1 MPSANYRSLLRTP
14 GAAAFFLPASLGRV
28 GVAMTGLSVVW
39 LVHSRTG
46 TFASAGLVSGGFA
59 VAEALG
65 APQLA
70 RLVDRFGQTRV
81 LPPTL
86 LAHAL
91 AVALLLAL
99 VAADAPGPLL
109 ALGGASAGACVPQL
123 GAMSAARWVTLLRA
137 DRAAELPTAFALESL
152 SNAVAYLAGPMAVS
166 ALAAA
171 GHPAVGTVLAASLS
185 VAGGL
190 LLATRHG
197 TAPTPQTGSAT
208 GPPAQNGGAT
218 GPGPLTGGATGP
230 TPQTG
235 GAIGPPPL
243 TGGATGPTPQNG
255 GATGPA
261 RADRSSLGGAVF
273 LLMGLNFALG
283 IYFGAL
289 QVSVTAFVVE
299 HGVPGAAT
307 PVLAVSNGS
316 GLLAGWLYGARRRR
330 AAPPVQLL
338 TATGALTLGTLLL
351 LVVGSPLGLGAVVV
365 LTGAAVP
372 PLLVLFPLLTE
383 AVVHRSVLTQAFSW
397 LGSASAAGSAAAAAA
412 SGWAI
417 DSLGARGGFALTA
430 AAATAMAAQS
440 LAGLRLLPAP
450 KQ

>member
-28 GVAMTGLSVVW
+28 GVAMTGLSIVW

-46 TFASAGLVSGGFA
+46 SFAPAGLVSGGFA

-81 LPPTL
+81 LPPAL
-86 LAHAL
+86 FAHAL

-99 VAADAPGPLL
+99 VAADASDPLL
-109 ALGGASAGACVPQL
+109 TLGGVLAGAGVPQL
-123 GAMSAARWVTLLRA
+123 GAMSAARWAALLRT
-137 DRAAELPTAFALESL
+137 DRTAELPTAFALESL
-152 SNAVAYLAGPMAVS
+152 SNAVAYLVGPMAVS

-190 LLATRHG
+190 VLATRRG
-197 TAPTPQTGSAT
+197 TAPAPSNRTAAA
-208 GPPAQNGGAT
+208 PAPRLDGA
-218 GPGPLTGGATGP
+218 GR
-230 TPQTG
+230 
-235 GAIGPPPL
+235 
-243 TGGATGPTPQNG
+243 
-255 GATGPA
+255 PA

-273 LLMGLNFALG
+273 LLMGLNLALG
-283 IYFGAL
+283 VHFGAL

-299 HGVPGAAT
+299 HGAPGAAT
-307 PVLAVSNGS
+307 PVFAVSNGS
-316 GLLAGWLYGARRRR
+316 GLLAGWLYGARRWRT
-330 AAPPVQLL
+330 APPVQLL
-338 TATGALTLGTLLL
+338 TATGALTLGALLL
-351 LVVGSPLGLGAVVV
+351 LTVGSPLGLGAVVV

-383 AVVHRSVLTQAFSW
+383 EAVDRSVLTRAFSW

-417 DSLGARGGFALTA
+417 DSFGARGGFALTA

-440 LAGLRLLPAP
+440 FAGLRLLSSP
-450 KQ
+450 KH

>member
-1 MPSANYRSLLRTP
+1 
-14 GAAAFFLPASLGRV
+14 
-28 GVAMTGLSVVW
+28 
-39 LVHSRTG
+39 
-46 TFASAGLVSGGFA
+46 
-59 VAEALG
+59 
-65 APQLA
+65 
-70 RLVDRFGQTRV
+70 
-81 LPPTL
+81 
-86 LAHAL
+86 
-91 AVALLLAL
+91 
-99 VAADAPGPLL
+99 
-109 ALGGASAGACVPQL
+109 
-123 GAMSAARWVTLLRA
+123 MSAARWVTLLRA
-137 DRAAELPTAFALESL
+137 DRAAELPTAVALESL

-171 GHPAVGTVLAASLS
+171 GHPAVGTVLAVSLS

-197 TAPTPQTGSAT
+197 AA
-208 GPPAQNGGAT
+208 
-218 GPGPLTGGATGP
+218 P

-235 GAIGPPPL
+235 GAIGPPPQDGGATGPTPQTGDATGPGPL

-299 HGVPGAAT
+299 HGVPGAAP

-351 LVVGSPLGLGAVVV
+351 HVVGSPLGLGAVVV

-440 LAGLRLLPAP
+440 LAGLRLLSAP

>member
-28 GVAMTGLSVVW
+28 GVAMTGLSIVW

-46 TFASAGLVSGGFA
+46 TFGSAGLVSGGFA

-81 LPPTL
+81 LPPAL

-99 VAADAPGPLL
+99 VAADAPDPLL
-109 ALGGASAGACVPQL
+109 ALGGALAGAGVPQL
-123 GAMSAARWVTLLRA
+123 GAMSAARWAALLRT

-152 SNAVAYLAGPMAVS
+152 SNAVSYLVGPMAVS

-190 LLATRHG
+190 VLATRRG
-197 TAPTPQTGSAT
+197 TAPTPRC
-208 GPPAQNGGAT
+208 GGAT
-218 GPGPLTGGATGP
+218 GPAPRTGGT
-230 TPQTG
+230 
-235 GAIGPPPL
+235 
-243 TGGATGPTPQNG
+243 
-255 GATGPA
+255 TGPA

-273 LLMGLNFALG
+273 LLMGLNLALG
-283 IYFGAL
+283 VYFGAL

-299 HGVPGAAT
+299 HGAPGAAT
-307 PVLAVSNGS
+307 PVFAVSNGS
-316 GLLAGWLYGARRRR
+316 GLLAGWLYGSRRRR
-330 AAPPVQLL
+330 TTPPVQLL
-338 TATGALTLGTLLL
+338 AATGALTLGTLLL
-351 LVVGSPLGLGAVVV
+351 TVGSPLGLGAVVV
-365 LTGAAVP
+365 LTGAAIP
-372 PLLVLFPLLTE
+372 PLLVPFPLLTE
-383 AVVHRSVLTQAFSW
+383 AAVHRSVLTQAFSW

-412 SGWAI
+412 SGWVI

-440 LAGLRLLPAP
+440 LAGLRLLSAP
-450 KQ
+450 KP

>member
-28 GVAMTGLSVVW
+28 GVAMTGLSIVW

-46 TFASAGLVSGGFA
+46 SFAPAGLVSGGFA

-81 LPPTL
+81 LPPAL
-86 LAHAL
+86 FAHAL

-99 VAADAPGPLL
+99 VAADASDPLL
-109 ALGGASAGACVPQL
+109 TLGGVLAGAGVPQL
-123 GAMSAARWVTLLRA
+123 GAMSAARWAALLRT

-152 SNAVAYLAGPMAVS
+152 SNAVAYLVGPTAVS
-166 ALAAA
+166 TLAAA

-190 LLATRHG
+190 VLATRRG
-197 TAPTPQTGSAT
+197 TAPAPSKRTAAA
-208 GPPAQNGGAT
+208 PAPRLDGA
-218 GPGPLTGGATGP
+218 G
-230 TPQTG
+230 
-235 GAIGPPPL
+235 
-243 TGGATGPTPQNG
+243 
-255 GATGPA
+255 
-261 RADRSSLGGAVF
+261 RAAQVDRSSLGGAVF
-273 LLMGLNFALG
+273 LLMGLNLALG
-283 IYFGAL
+283 VHFGAL

-299 HGVPGAAT
+299 HGAPGAAT
-307 PVLAVSNGS
+307 PVFAVSNGS
-316 GLLAGWLYGARRRR
+316 GLLAGWLYGARRWRT
-330 AAPPVQLL
+330 APLVQLL

-351 LVVGSPLGLGAVVV
+351 LTVGSPLGLGAVVV

-383 AVVHRSVLTQAFSW
+383 EAVDRSVLTRAFSW

-417 DSLGARGGFALTA
+417 DSFGARGGFALTA
-430 AAATAMAAQS
+430 AAATAMAVQS
-440 LAGLRLLPAP
+440 LAGLRLLSSP
-450 KQ
+450 KR